1 MTNNI
6 NESAEDTAT
15 KLENTEINVQKDT
28 TLNNSELNENSSNL
42 MSEKSSFLIT
52 KEELDK
58 ICELD
63 ENSNTTKSNNI
74 SLEEKF
80 ILDKIIYAQSINKT
94 PIIIKEINI
103 WVNVELS
110 LYEKEA

>member
-1 MTNNI
+1 MTN
-6 NESAEDTAT
+6 DTKEPVENTVT

-63 ENSNTTKSNNI
+63 ENSNTTKSNNS
-74 SLEEKF
+74 SLEEKL
-80 ILDKIIYAQSINKT
+80 ILDKIIYAQSMNKT
-94 PIIIKEINI
+94 PIIIKEINVG
-103 WVNVELS
+103 VNVELS
-110 LYEKEA
+110 IYEKEA